1 MCLNSESA
9 MKITVEKWLKS
20 QGHNPATVG
29 LVVYVGRL
37 IIPRAAW
44 DNALVADDAK
54 LIVRRE

>member
-1 MCLNSESA
+1 
-9 MKITVEKWLKS
+9 MKVTVEKWLK
-20 QGHNPATVG
+20 QHGYNPAMAGLTV
-29 LVVYVGRL
+29 YTGRL